1 MSKNAVNMDDKLKH
15 YLDVWKLTDPEPLAQ
30 TGTSHVC
37 TVTFEGTRVVLKIL
51 TPAGGEERNG
61 AVALR
66 CFDGHGAVKLLRVDD
81 GAHLLEYADGDDLVG
96 MVRGGED
103 ERATAIIGDVLNQL
117 HAAKPPFPEGLVP
130 LKRWFRELFERA
142 EADQQAGIDSLYVR
156 GAHMTETLLAAPR
169 DVTVLHGDIHHENIR
184 YHRQRG
190 WLAFDPKGLVGERTF
205 DAANTLCNPMNM
217 EELVENEK
225 RIIRIASILA
235 DKMGIERSRVL
246 SFTFAYCCLSAVW
259 SENSDDEDPRG
270 ALAIAKLVER
280 LL

>member
-1 MSKNAVNMDDKLKH
+1 MRKNAVNMDDKLKH
-15 YLDVWKLTDPEPLAQ
+15 YLDAWTLTDPQPLAQ

-37 TVTFEGTRVVLKIL
+37 TVTLEGTRVVLKIL

-81 GAHLLEYADGDDLVG
+81 GAHLLEYVDGDDLVG
-96 MVRGGED
+96 MVRNGED
-103 ERATAIIGDVLNQL
+103 DRATGIIGDVLNQL

-130 LKRWFRELFERA
+130 LRRWFRDLFERA

-156 GAHMTETLLAAPR
+156 GAHIAETLLADPR
-169 DVTVLHGDIHHENIR
+169 DATVLHGDIHHENIR

-217 EELVENEK
+217 ETLVENEK
-225 RIIRIASILA
+225 RIIRTAGILA

-246 SFTFAYCCLSAVW
+246 NFTFAYCCLSAVW

-270 ALAIAKLVER
+270 ALAIAKLVEG
-280 LL
+280 LS